1 MRQRSGDSA
10 TADNDG
16 RGGRVRRLLGWLF
29 SWEDWL
35 TLAIVMIVFLSV
47 VGSINSAEW
56 VDGMPSLFPV
66 AAFGLLLAFFLA
78 RTGLPELA
86 AHFLAVILGGVAM
99 LWQVLAVLPEGGF
112 RERSGEMVQRMDA
125 WIDAL
130 TLGGISNDNF
140 PFILIVVTL
149 TGLAAYASSW
159 SIFRWRSPWVGLVPG
174 GLALLLNI
182 SYLPGQ
188 FSCAFVV
195 YLVGAVLLVMRMHF
209 QGRMREWERRG
220 VPYPRYLHFSSLHG
234 ALWVSLLLIGA
245 AWLMPPA
252 DKTAAFEPLWEP
264 WAQPLANKAAGLS
277 RVFAAVEGKKGP
289 STHRFEDFLPF
300 RTYLGKGRGTLMT
313 VESSRYGF
321 LRALVYDVYTSSGW
335 EMAEREDQPLDE
347 RLDLIAR
354 ALEQATDARRQT
366 VAVTVT
372 AEVELPVFLAFGEPL
387 AVQDIPAK
395 AEYGGDPSDV
405 TALKP
410 EGTISEGTTY
420 VTTGLVSAASVGV
433 LRRAGDNYPD
443 WVRERYLQLP
453 DDLPETIGKLARDVT
468 AGHDNAYEKA
478 RAVEEYLRDYPHEFT
493 SETPPAD
500 RDAVEFFL
508 FEQKRGH
515 ALYHAS
521 AMIVM
526 LRSVGIPS
534 RLAAGFTLRPDDDP
548 TTNIYRVHAADAF
561 AWPEVYF
568 PGLGWIEFSPAPVQ
582 PRVARLG
589 EEMSALPAEQPSL
602 EGLLGMEYFDAQR
615 EQAPPAPA
623 STPAAVSE
631 GEVSTLWIILGVAT
645 GIAVLMGGS
654 TAGLAYAWNRGLS
667 GLSAAERVW
676 EKTLRLAPWAGL
688 RPGATQTPR
697 EYIRDLQDRL
707 PEVRDLP
714 FLLHTYERARF
725 GKKPVTP
732 EEGARLETL
741 WAQLRSRLL
750 RRILRRG

>member
-1 MRQRSGDSA
+1 MRRF
-10 TADNDG
+10 
-16 RGGRVRRLLGWLF
+16 LGWLF

-47 VGSINSAEW
+47 VGSVDSAEW
-56 VDGMPSLFPV
+56 VDDMPSLYPI

-78 RTGLPELA
+78 RTRLPEFV
-86 AHFLAVILGGVAM
+86 AHLLAVIFGGAAI
-99 LWQVLAVLPEGGF
+99 LWQVLAALPEGGF
-112 RERSGEMVQRMDA
+112 RERAGEMVQRMDA

-130 TLGGISNDNF
+130 TLGGINNDNF

-149 TGLAAYASSW
+149 TGLAAYVSSW
-159 SIFRWRSPWVGLVPG
+159 SIFRWRSPWAGLVPG
-174 GLALLLNI
+174 GLALLFNI

-188 FSCAFVV
+188 FSPAFVV

-209 QGRMREWERRG
+209 QGKMRDWKRRG
-220 VPYPRYLHFSSLHG
+220 VPYPGYLHFSSLHG
-234 ALWVSLLLIGA
+234 ALWASLLLIGA
-245 AWLMPPA
+245 AWLMPLA

-264 WAQPLANKAAGLS
+264 WAQPLANRVAGLS

-289 STHRFEDFLPF
+289 PTHRFEEFLPF
-300 RTYLGKGRGTLMT
+300 RTYIGKGRGSLMT

-321 LRALVYDVYTSSGW
+321 LRGLVYEVYTPSGW
-335 EMAEREDQPLDE
+335 EMADREDQPLEE

-354 ALEQATDARRQT
+354 ALEQATDTHRQ
-366 VAVTVT
+366 AVSVKVT
-372 AEVELPVFLAFGEPL
+372 AEVELPVFLTFGEPL

-410 EGTISEGTTY
+410 EEAITEGTSY
-420 VTTGLVSAASVGV
+420 VATGLVSTASVGA
-433 LRRAGDNYPD
+433 LRRAGDDYPD
-443 WVRERYLQLP
+443 WVEERYLQLP
-453 DDLPETIGKLARDVT
+453 DDLPEPIGELARALT
-468 AGHDNAYEKA
+468 SGHDNAYDKA

-493 SETPPAD
+493 SESPPAD
-500 RDAVEFFL
+500 EDAVDYFL

-521 AMIVM
+521 AMVVM

-548 TTNIYRVHAADAF
+548 RTDIYRVHAADAF

-582 PRVARLG
+582 PRVARLD
-589 EEMSALPAEQPSL
+589 EETAMLPAEQPSL
-602 EGLLGMEYFDAQR
+602 EGLLGLEYFNAQQG
-615 EQAPPAPA
+615 QAPPAPP
-623 STPAAVSE
+623 STPTAVSE
-631 GEVSTLWIILGVAT
+631 GGDSTLRVILGVAM
-645 GIAVLMGGS
+645 GMAVLMSGS
-654 TAGLAYAWNRGLS
+654 AAGLAYAWNRGLS
-667 GLSAAERVW
+667 GLSPPERVW

-688 RPGATQTPR
+688 PRRATQTPR
-697 EYIRDLQDRL
+697 EYVRDLQDGL
-707 PEVRDLP
+707 PEVGDLP

-725 GKKPVTP
+725 GRKPVTP
-732 EEGARLETL
+732 EESARLETL

-750 RRILRRG
+750 RRILHRG